1 MSSDAPDWAALQRSA
16 PFQQLVAQRGRFV
29 RYASAALLSWFAIF
43 LAVIGAAPAVA
54 GTVVVAGM
62 TIGFLLGLSQLVLA
76 WLLTWGYLRLSNRR
90 WSRLEQSV
98 RELAAAGA
106 TPEVA
111 R

>member
-1 MSSDAPDWAALQRSA
+1 MSSDAPDWAVLQQSA

-62 TIGFLLGLSQLVLA
+62 TVGFLLGLSQFVVA

-90 WSRLEQSV
+90 WARLEHSV
-98 RELAAAGA
+98 RELATAGT
-106 TPEVA
+106 TPGVA